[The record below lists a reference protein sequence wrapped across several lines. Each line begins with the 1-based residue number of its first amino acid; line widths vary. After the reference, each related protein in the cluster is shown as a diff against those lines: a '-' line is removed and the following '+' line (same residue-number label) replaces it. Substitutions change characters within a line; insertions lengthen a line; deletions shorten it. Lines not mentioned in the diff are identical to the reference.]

1 MDPEEYFS
9 GFNVGI
15 HGIDVEAV
23 RNAPRFPDLSGELKS
38 LLSGKLVVTHTGFD
52 KLALFRVEEK
62 YGIQPTECEWLDTA
76 QVCRHA
82 WKQFR
87 KAGYGLQNVA
97 DWCGIEFLH
106 HNAEEDARAAG
117 LVLLCAI
124 ADTGLNLDDW
134 IKRLTLPIDPSFAT
148 DSDRNATL
156 SFSVNLE
163 TGPLDP

>member
-15 HGIDVEAV
+15 HGIDAEAV
-23 RNAPRFPDLSGELKS
+23 CNAPRFPDVSGKLKS
-38 LLSGKLVVTHTGFD
+38 LLSSKLVVTHTDFD

-62 YGIQPTECEWLDTA
+62 YGISPTDCEWLDTA
-76 QVCRHA
+76 RVCRHA

-87 KAGYGLQNVA
+87 KAGYGLRNVA

-117 LVLLCAI
+117 LVLLRAI
-124 ADTGLNLDDW
+124 ADTGLSLDDW
-134 IKRLTLPIDPSFAT
+134 TKRLTSPIDSSFAI
-148 DSDRNATL
+148 DLDRDATL

-163 TGPLDP
+163 TGTLDS